1 MIAPLFRTWRYP
13 AFWGLLFLA
22 QLFWGA
28 VSFAVAAYQNMGQN
42 MDHIT
47 LLAAFMGMNS
57 VSETLMAQAM
67 LWLCLRPFFL
77 LPELWLYYAL
87 RHYYPYFRNPRAVT
101 VLAGTAG
108 FVICVTVLALRQ
120 TPPQSPAFLLFR
132 CLSILWPAPALAFW
146 IFPAGRH

>member
-22 QLFWGA
+22 QLLWGA

-67 LWLCLRPFFL
+67 LWLCLRPFSC
-77 LPELWLYYAL
+77 Y
-87 RHYYPYFRNPRAVT
+87 RNSGSIMRCAIT
-101 VLAGTAG
+101 
-108 FVICVTVLALRQ
+108 
-120 TPPQSPAFLLFR
+120 TP
-132 CLSILWPAPALAFW
+132 LSAT
-146 IFPAGRH
+146 RVR